1 LGEGFEV
8 IVGEQT
14 VPFVDLARQ
23 HAAVEAELEAAYQRV
38 VERGSFTLSEEV
50 EAFEREF
57 ADYVTTSHGVG
68 VASGTD
74 ALMLSLRALG
84 VGAGDE
90 VITAVNTFAATAE
103 AIVLAGA
110 TPVFVDIDPATFLL
124 DLDAVEA
131 AITERTAAIVPV
143 HLYGQCCDMERV
155 MAIARRHGLKV
166 VEDACQAHG
175 ATRNGKSAGCLGDA
189 GCFSFYPSKNLGA
202 LGDGGFVATNDP
214 ELADRVRLLR
224 CHGEG
229 ADRLH
234 VEVGYTSRLHGMQAA
249 FLRAKLPMLDH
260 WNGLRHEAA
269 MGYLSALE
277 GAPIILPETVDGA
290 SHVYHVFC
298 VRVNDRDAVRA
309 RLSEAGVQ
317 TGIHYALPLHLEP
330 AFAHLGGS
338 SGQFPVA
345 EKAIGEILSLP
356 MFPYLTAAEV
366 DSVSDAVR
374 EAISNG

>member
-1 LGEGFEV
+1 M

-14 VPFVDLARQ
+14 VPFVDLSRQ
-23 HAAVEAELEAAYQRV
+23 HAAVEPELEMAYRRV

-57 ADYVTTSHGVG
+57 ADYVTTSYGVG

-84 VGAGDE
+84 IGAGDE

-110 TPVFVDIDPATFLL
+110 TPVFVDIDENTYLL
-124 DLDAVEA
+124 DLDAVET

-143 HLYGQCCDMERV
+143 HLYGQCCDMQRL
-155 MAIARRHGLKV
+155 MAIARQHGLKV

-175 ATRNGKSAGCLGDA
+175 ATRSQASAGCLGDA

-214 ELADRVRLLR
+214 QLAERVRLLR

-229 ADRLH
+229 AERLH

-260 WNGLRHEAA
+260 WNALRREAA
-269 MGYLSALE
+269 MGYSANLD
-277 GAPIILPETVDGA
+277 GAQVVLPDVVDGA
-290 SHVYHVFC
+290 GHVFHVYC

-309 RLSEAGVQ
+309 KLSAAGVQ
-317 TGIHYALPLHLEP
+317 TGIHYAIPLHLEP
-330 AFAHLGGS
+330 AFANLGGRL
-338 SGQFPVA
+338 GQFPVA
-345 EKAIGEILSLP
+345 EKTVGEILSLP
-356 MFPYLTAAEV
+356 LFPYLTSAEV
-366 DSVSDAVR
+366 DWVSDALR
-374 EAISNG
+374 EAVSYG